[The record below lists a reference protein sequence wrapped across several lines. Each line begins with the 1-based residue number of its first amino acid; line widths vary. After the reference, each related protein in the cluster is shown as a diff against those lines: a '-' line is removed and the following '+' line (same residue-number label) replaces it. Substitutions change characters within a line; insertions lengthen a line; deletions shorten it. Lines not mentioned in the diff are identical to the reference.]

1 MGTSRCRGQRAE
13 RRAQRLIT
21 CALRSALCA
30 LLLTCAREAKHPNVL
45 LITLDTF
52 RADRI
57 NANTPNL
64 QKLAAES
71 VRFTNA
77 DSPVPL
83 TLPAHCSILS
93 GALPLHHGVRNN
105 GANPFPADR
114 DTLATL
120 FAAAGYRTG
129 AFVSSFVLDHRFG
142 LQRGFERYDDEIP
155 RDATAEANTLEA
167 ERRGDVTV
175 DRALAWLNVGR
186 ASARPGEGGRAEA
199 RPTFLWVHL
208 YDAHAPYAPPPP
220 YPQTYDGEIA
230 FVDAQVGRLLAA
242 IDRKNTIVLV
252 AGDHGESLGEHG
264 ELTHGLLVY
273 EATLH
278 VPMLLAA
285 PGAEGHEVKTPVSS
299 IDIAPTL
306 AQLAGLK
313 LNHADGI
320 ALPLKG
326 EPDAK
331 DLYAESQYPTTFGWS
346 ALSAIRRGASKL
358 ISNRELYDLDRDPNE
373 KTNVLASDRRTFRAL
388 ETAMLEIGKSE
399 ATTSTQTTVDDETRR
414 KLASLGYVAPSGAP
428 STGEHPDPVAMT
440 PLFRQFEEA
449 TWALNG
455 GRPKDAIAAF
465 TKLVAADSRN
475 PVFRES
481 LGRALRQ
488 TGDNEAAVRLYRE
501 SVAIAPNNADAWY
514 NLAVALQDAGH
525 QEEAG
530 IAIREAIRRDDKRP
544 EAHNA
549 LGVAL
554 MSEGNAAGAEE
565 EFRRA
570 IALDPRN
577 ARAWNNLGNILRA
590 TNRLDE
596 ARAAYT
602 QSSSLAPN
610 YADPLNGAGVI
621 DVQQDHPRDAIPK
634 FDAALRIV
642 PNYYEAEL
650 NRGIALKMA
659 GDEAAAAD
667 QLRRLLATLP
677 AGRAWDQQRAAARSL
692 LH

>member
-1 MGTSRCRGQRAE
+1 
-13 RRAQRLIT
+13 
-21 CALRSALCA
+21 
-30 LLLTCAREAKHPNVL
+30 
-45 LITLDTF
+45 
-52 RADRI
+52 
-57 NANTPNL
+57 
-64 QKLAAES
+64 

-93 GALPLHHGVRNN
+93 GVLPLHHGVRNN
-105 GANPFPADR
+105 GGNPFPADR
-114 DTLATL
+114 ETLATL

-142 LQRGFERYDDEIP
+142 LQRGFDRYDDEIP

-175 DRALAWLNVGR
+175 DRALAWLHETG
-186 ASARPGEGGRAEA
+186 SRPYFA
-199 RPTFLWVHL
+199 WVHL

-242 IDRKNTIVLV
+242 IDRKNTIVLIV
-252 AGDHGESLGEHG
+252 GDHGESLGEHG

-285 PGAEGHEVKTPVSS
+285 PDAEGHEVRTPVSS

-313 LNHADGI
+313 LNRADGI

-326 EPDAK
+326 EPEAK

-358 ISNRELYDLDRDPNE
+358 ISNRELYDLGRDPNE
-373 KTNVLASDRRTFRAL
+373 KTNVLANDRRTFRAL
-388 ETAMLEIGKSE
+388 DTAMLEIGKSE
-399 ATTSTQTTVDDETRR
+399 AAASTQTTVDEETRR

-428 STGEHPDPVAMT
+428 STGNHPDPVAMT
-440 PLFRQFEEA
+440 QLFRQFEEA

-455 GRPKDAIAAF
+455 GRPKEAIAAF

-525 QEEAG
+525 RDEAG

-554 MSEGNAAGAEE
+554 MSEGNAAGAED

-570 IALDPRN
+570 IALDQRN

-590 TNRLDE
+590 TNRLDD

-602 QSSSLAPN
+602 QSSNLAPS

-621 DVQQDHPRDAIPK
+621 DVQQDHPRDAILK
-634 FDAALRIV
+634 FDAALRIA

-659 GDEAAAAD
+659 GDDTGAAD
-667 QLRRLLATLP
+667 QLKRLLATLP
-677 AGRAWDQQRAAARSL
+677 AGPAWDQQRTAARSL

>member
-1 MGTSRCRGQRAE
+1 MNFAF
-13 RRAQRLIT
+13 A
-21 CALRSALCA
+21 
-30 LLLTCAREAKHPNVL
+30 CARERARPNVL

-57 NANTPNL
+57 TSNTPNL

-93 GALPLHHGVRNN
+93 GVLPLHHGVRNN
-105 GANPFPADR
+105 GGNPFPADR
-114 DTLATL
+114 ETLATL
-120 FAAAGYRTG
+120 FAKAGYRTG

-142 LQRGFERYDDEIP
+142 LQRGFDRYDDEIP

-175 DRALAWLNVGR
+175 DRALAWLSEAAA
-186 ASARPGEGGRAEA
+186 ASPPFFA
-199 RPTFLWVHL
+199 WVHL

-242 IDRKNTIVLV
+242 IDRKNTIVLI

-278 VPMLLAA
+278 IPMLLAA
-285 PGAEGHEVKTPVSS
+285 PDAEGHEVKTPVSS

-313 LNHADGI
+313 LNRADGI

-326 EPDAK
+326 EPEGE

-373 KTNVLASDRRTFRAL
+373 KTNVLANDRRTFRAL
-388 ETAMLEIGKSE
+388 DTAMLEIGKSE
-399 ATTSTQTTVDDETRR
+399 AAASTQTTVDDETRR
-414 KLASLGYVAPSGAP
+414 KLASLGYVAPSGGP
-428 STGEHPDPVAMT
+428 SAGDHPNPIAMT

-455 GRPKDAIAAF
+455 GRPKDAIATF

-488 TGDNEAAVRLYRE
+488 TGDDEAAVRLYRE

-514 NLAVALQDAGH
+514 NLAVSLQDAGH
-525 QEEAG
+525 RDEAG
-530 IAIREAIRRDDKRP
+530 IAIREAIRRDDRRP

-554 MSEGNAAGAEE
+554 MSEGNASGAED

-570 IALDPRN
+570 IALDARN

-590 TNRLDE
+590 TNRLDD

-602 QSSSLAPN
+602 QSSNLAPN

-621 DVQQDHPRDAIPK
+621 DVQQDHPRDAVPK
-634 FDAALRIV
+634 FDAALRIA

-659 GDEAAAAD
+659 GDDAAATE

-677 AGRAWDQQRAAARSL
+677 PGPAWDQQRHAARSL

>member
-1 MGTSRCRGQRAE
+1 MGTSRSR
-13 RRAQRLIT
+13 
-21 CALRSALCA
+21 
-30 LLLTCAREAKHPNVL
+30 LLLAAAILLTTCAREAKHPNVL

-57 NANTPNL
+57 GANTPNL
-64 QKLAAES
+64 QKLASES

-93 GALPLHHGVRNN
+93 GVLPLHHGVRNN
-105 GANPFPADR
+105 GVNPFPADR
-114 DTLATL
+114 ETLATV
-120 FAAAGYRTG
+120 FSAAGYRTG

-142 LQRGFERYDDEIP
+142 LQRGFERYDDDIP

-175 DRALAWLNVGR
+175 DRALAWLHDAG
-186 ASARPGEGGRAEA
+186 ARPWLA
-199 RPTFLWVHL
+199 WVHL
-208 YDAHAPYAPPPP
+208 YDAHAPYAPPAP

-252 AGDHGESLGEHG
+252 VGDHGESLGEHG

-285 PGAEGHEVKTPVSS
+285 PDAEGHEVKTPVSS

-306 AQLAGLK
+306 AQLAGLNIK
-313 LNHADGI
+313 ADGL
-320 ALPLKG
+320 ALSLTG
-326 EPDAK
+326 EPEAK
-331 DLYAESQYPTTFGWS
+331 DLYAESHYPTTFGWS

-358 ISNRELYDLDRDPNE
+358 ISNHELYDLGRDPNE
-373 KTNVLASDRRTFRAL
+373 KTNILANDRRTFRAL

-399 ATTSTQTTVDDETRR
+399 AAPSTQTAVDEETRR
-414 KLASLGYVAPSGAP
+414 KLASLGYVAPSGP
-428 STGEHPDPVAMT
+428 STQGEHPDPVTMT

-455 GRPKDAIAAF
+455 GKPKEAIATF
-465 TKLVAADSRN
+465 TKLVSADARN

-488 TGDNEAAVRLYRE
+488 VGDNESAVRLYRE

-514 NLAVALQDAGH
+514 NLAVSLQDAGH
-525 QEEAG
+525 RGEAG

-565 EFRRA
+565 EFRRT
-570 IALDPRN
+570 IALDARN

-596 ARAAYT
+596 ARSAYA
-602 QSSSLAPN
+602 QSSNLAPN

-634 FDAALRIV
+634 FDAALRIA
-642 PNYYEAEL
+642 PNYYEAQL

-659 GDEAAAAD
+659 GDDAAAAE
-667 QLRRLLATLP
+667 QLRRLLAALP
-677 AGRAWDQQRAAARSL
+677 PGPAYDQQRNAARSL

>member
-1 MGTSRCRGQRAE
+1 MGTSRSRF
-13 RRAQRLIT
+13 
-21 CALRSALCA
+21 
-30 LLLTCAREAKHPNVL
+30 LLAAAVLLTTCAREAKHPNVL

-57 NANTPNL
+57 TANTPNL

-71 VRFTNA
+71 IRFTNA

-93 GALPLHHGVRNN
+93 GVLPLHHGVRNN
-105 GANPFPADR
+105 GVNPFPADR
-114 DTLATL
+114 ETLATV
-120 FAAAGYRTG
+120 FSAAGYRTA

-142 LQRGFERYDDEIP
+142 LQRGFDHYDDEVP

-175 DRALAWLNVGR
+175 DRALAWLQQGG
-186 ASARPGEGGRAEA
+186 ARPFFA
-199 RPTFLWVHL
+199 WVHL
-208 YDAHAPYAPPPP
+208 YDAHAPYAPPAP

-242 IDRKNTIVLV
+242 VDRKNTVVLV
-252 AGDHGESLGEHG
+252 VGDHGESLGEHG

-273 EATLH
+273 EPTLH

-285 PGAEGHEVKTPVSS
+285 PGADAHEVKTPVSS

-313 LNHADGI
+313 LTRADGI
-320 ALPLKG
+320 ALPLSG
-326 EPDAK
+326 EPAAK
-331 DLYAESQYPTTFGWS
+331 DLYAESQYPATFGWS
-346 ALSAIRRGASKL
+346 PLSAIRRGASKL
-358 ISNRELYDLDRDPNE
+358 ISNHELYDLDRDPNE
-373 KTNVLASDRRTFRAL
+373 KTNILTSDRRTFRAL
-388 ETAMLEIGKSE
+388 DTAMLEIRKSE
-399 ATTSTQTTVDDETRR
+399 STAPTPTTVDDETRR
-414 KLASLGYVAPSGAP
+414 KLASLGYVAPSG
-428 STGEHPDPVAMT
+428 SSSEGEHPDPVAMT

-455 GRPKDAIAAF
+455 GRLEDAIAAF
-465 TKLVAADSRN
+465 TKLTSADPRN

-488 TGDNEAAVRLYRE
+488 GGDNEAAVRLYRE

-525 QEEAG
+525 RGEAG

-549 LGVAL
+549 LGIAL
-554 MSEGNAAGAEE
+554 MSEGNAPGAEDA
-565 EFRRA
+565 FRRA
-570 IALDPRN
+570 IALDARN

-590 TNRLDE
+590 TNRFDE
-596 ARAAYT
+596 ARAAYN
-602 QSSSLAPN
+602 QSSTLAPN
-610 YADPLNGAGVI
+610 YPDPLNGAGVI

-634 FDAALRIV
+634 FDAALRIA

-659 GDEAAAAD
+659 GDESAAYE
-667 QLRRLLATLP
+667 QLRKLLATLP
-677 AGRAWDQQRAAARSL
+677 PGPAYEQQRNAARTL

>member
-1 MGTSRCRGQRAE
+1 MQNAKCRTAFRFF
-13 RRAQRLIT
+13 
-21 CALRSALCA
+21 SAFC
-30 LLLTCAREAKHPNVL
+30 LLPFAFACARERTRPNVL

-57 NANTPNL
+57 GANTPNL
-64 QKLAAES
+64 QKLATES

-93 GALPLHHGVRNN
+93 GVLPLHHGVRNN

-114 DTLATL
+114 ETLATA
-120 FAAAGYRTG
+120 FATAGYRTG

-142 LQRGFERYDDEIP
+142 LQRGFDRYDDEIP

-175 DRALAWLNVGR
+175 DRALAWMHETG
-186 ASARPGEGGRAEA
+186 ARPYFA
-199 RPTFLWVHL
+199 WVHL
-208 YDAHAPYAPPPP
+208 YDAHAPYAPPAP

-252 AGDHGESLGEHG
+252 VGDHGESLGEHG

-285 PGAEGHEVKTPVSS
+285 PGADPHEVKTPVSS

-306 AQLAGLK
+306 AQLAGLA
-313 LNHADGI
+313 LHRADGV

-326 EPDAK
+326 EPEAK
-331 DLYAESQYPTTFGWS
+331 DLYAESQYPTTFGWN
-346 ALSAIRRGASKL
+346 ALSTIRRGASKL

-373 KTNVLASDRRTFRAL
+373 KTNVLANDRRTFRAL

-399 ATTSTQTTVDDETRR
+399 AAPSTQTTVDEETRR
-414 KLASLGYVAPSGAP
+414 KLASLGYVAPSGV
-428 STGEHPDPVAMT
+428 STAGDHPDPVAMT

-455 GRPKDAIAAF
+455 GKLKEAIATF
-465 TKLVAADSRN
+465 TKLTAADPRN

-488 TGDNEAAVRLYRE
+488 AGDNEAAGRLYRE

-514 NLAVALQDAGH
+514 NLAISLQDAGH
-525 QEEAG
+525 RDEAG

-565 EFRRA
+565 EFRRT

-590 TNRLDE
+590 TNRFDE

-602 QSSSLAPN
+602 QSSTLAPN
-610 YADPLNGAGVI
+610 YADPLNGSGVI

-634 FDAALRIV
+634 FDAALRIA
-642 PNYYEAEL
+642 PNYFEAEL

-659 GDEAAAAD
+659 GDEAAAAE
-667 QLRRLLATLP
+667 QLKRLLATLP
-677 AGRAWDQQRAAARSL
+677 PGAAYDRQRIAARSL

>member
-1 MGTSRCRGQRAE
+1 
-13 RRAQRLIT
+13 
-21 CALRSALCA
+21 
-30 LLLTCAREAKHPNVL
+30 LLLTTCAKRSSHPNIL

-57 NANTPNL
+57 GANTPNL
-64 QKLAAES
+64 RKLAAES
-71 VRFTNA
+71 VLFTNA

-83 TLPAHCSILS
+83 TLPVHCSILS
-93 GALPLHHGVRNN
+93 GVLPLHHGVRNN
-105 GANPFPADR
+105 GLNPFPSDR
-114 DTLATL
+114 DTLATT

-142 LQRGFERYDDEIP
+142 LQRGFDRYDDEIP

-175 DRALAWLNVGR
+175 DRALAWMRETG
-186 ASARPGEGGRAEA
+186 ARPYFA
-199 RPTFLWVHL
+199 WVHL
-208 YDAHAPYAPPPP
+208 YDAHAPYAPPAP

-230 FVDAQVGRLLAA
+230 FVDAQVGRLLGAV
-242 IDRKNTIVLV
+242 DRKNTIVLV
-252 AGDHGESLGEHG
+252 VGDHGESLGEHG
-264 ELTHGLLVY
+264 ELTHGLLIY

-285 PGAEGHEVKTPVSS
+285 PDADPHEVKTPVSS

-313 LNHADGI
+313 IKADGI

-326 EPDAK
+326 EPEAK
-331 DLYAESQYPTTFGWS
+331 DLYAESQYPTTLGWS

-358 ISNRELYDLDRDPNE
+358 ISNRELYDLARDPNE
-373 KTNVLASDRRTFRAL
+373 KTNVLANGRRTFRAL
-388 ETAMLEIGKSE
+388 ETAMLEVRKSE
-399 ATTSTQTTVDDETRR
+399 AVPSTQTTVDDETRR
-414 KLASLGYVAPSGAP
+414 KLASLGYVAPSGAAP
-428 STGEHPDPVAMT
+428 EGAQPDPVAMT

-455 GRPKDAIAAF
+455 GQSKMAIEMF
-465 TKLVAADSRN
+465 TKLVRADAHN

-514 NLAVALQDAGH
+514 NLAVSLQDAGH
-525 QEEAG
+525 RDEAG

-544 EAHNA
+544 EGHNE

-565 EFRRA
+565 EFRRT

-596 ARAAYT
+596 ARSAYA
-602 QSSSLAPN
+602 QSSNLAPN

-634 FDAALRIV
+634 FDAALRIA
-642 PNYYEAEL
+642 PNYYEAQL

-659 GDEAAAAD
+659 GDEPAATE

-677 AGRAWDQQRAAARSL
+677 SGSAYDQQRAAARSL

>member
-1 MGTSRCRGQRAE
+1 MQNGSVIL
-13 RRAQRLIT
+13 RRAGFL
-21 CALRSALCA
+21 LA
-30 LLLTCAREAKHPNVL
+30 LLFLATCRETRRPNVL
-45 LITLDTF
+45 FITLDTF

-57 NANTPNL
+57 GPATPA
-64 QKLAAES
+64 LARLAREG
-71 VRFTNA
+71 VRFDAA

-83 TLPAHCSILS
+83 TLPAHASLLS
-93 GALPLHHGVRNN
+93 GLLPLHHGLRNN
-105 GANPFPADR
+105 GIGTFPANR
-114 DTLATL
+114 DTLATM
-120 FAAAGYRTG
+120 FNRAGYRTG
-129 AFVSSFVLDHRFG
+129 GFVGSFILDHRFG
-142 LQRGFERYDDEIP
+142 LDRGFERYDDEIA
-155 RDATAEANTLEA
+155 RDASDGSGTFEA
-167 ERRGDVTV
+167 ERPAVEV
-175 DRALAWLNVGR
+175 IDRALGWLR
-186 ASARPGEGGRAEA
+186 QSDARPFFA
-199 RPTFLWVHL
+199 WVHL

-230 FVDAQVGRLLAA
+230 FVDAQIGRLLAA
-242 IDRKNTIVLV
+242 VDRKNTIVLV
-252 AGDHGESLGEHG
+252 VGDHGESLGEHG

-278 VPMLLAA
+278 VPLLLAA
-285 PGAEGHEVKTPVSS
+285 PGTEAHEVKTPVSS

-313 LNHADGI
+313 LDRADGI
-320 ALPLKG
+320 ALPLRG
-326 EPDAK
+326 EPSAK

-373 KTNVLASDRRTFRAL
+373 KTNAMQNDRRTFRAL
-388 ETAMLEIGKSE
+388 ETALLEIRKSE
-399 ATTSTQTTVDDETRR
+399 AAPSTQTAVDEETRR

-428 STGEHPDPVAMT
+428 SEGDHPDPVVMT

-455 GRPKDAIAAF
+455 GRVKEAIATF
-465 TKLVAADSRN
+465 TKLTSADPRN

-488 TGDNEAAVRLYRE
+488 SGDNEAAVRLYRE
-501 SVAIAPNNADAWY
+501 SVAIAPANADAWY

-525 QEEAG
+525 REEAG
-530 IAIREAIRRDDKRP
+530 IAIREALRRDDKRP
-544 EAHNA
+544 EGHNA

-554 MSEGNAAGAEE
+554 MSEGDVRGAEE
-565 EFRRA
+565 EFRRT

-577 ARAWNNLGNILRA
+577 ARGWNNLGNVLRA
-590 TNRLDE
+590 ANRFDE
-596 ARAAYT
+596 ARTAYT
-602 QSSSLAPN
+602 QSSTLAPN
-610 YADPLNGAGVI
+610 YPDPLNGAGVI

-634 FDAALRIV
+634 FDAALRIA
-642 PNYYEAEL
+642 PNYYEAQL

-659 GDEAAAAD
+659 GDETAAAE

-677 AGRAWDQQRAAARSL
+677 PGRAYDGQRTAARSL

>member
-1 MGTSRCRGQRAE
+1 LNFAF
-13 RRAQRLIT
+13 A
-21 CALRSALCA
+21 
-30 LLLTCAREAKHPNVL
+30 CARERARPNVL

-57 NANTPNL
+57 TSKTPNL

-93 GALPLHHGVRNN
+93 GVLPLHHGVRNN
-105 GANPFPADR
+105 GGNPFPADR
-114 DTLATL
+114 ETLATL
-120 FAAAGYRTG
+120 FAKAGYRTG

-142 LQRGFERYDDEIP
+142 LQRGFDRYDDEIP

-175 DRALAWLNVGR
+175 DRALAWLGGAAA
-186 ASARPGEGGRAEA
+186 ASPPFFA
-199 RPTFLWVHL
+199 WVHL

-242 IDRKNTIVLV
+242 IDRKNTIVLI

-278 VPMLLAA
+278 IPMLLAA
-285 PGAEGHEVKTPVSS
+285 PDAEGHEVKTPVSS

-313 LNHADGI
+313 LNRADGI

-326 EPDAK
+326 EPEGE

-373 KTNVLASDRRTFRAL
+373 KTNVLANDRRTFRAL
-388 ETAMLEIGKSE
+388 DTAMLEIGKRE
-399 ATTSTQTTVDDETRR
+399 ASASTQTTIDEETRR
-414 KLASLGYVAPSGAP
+414 KLASLGYVAPSGEP
-428 STGEHPDPVAMT
+428 SAGDHPNPVAMT

-455 GRPKDAIAAF
+455 GRPKDAIATF

-514 NLAVALQDAGH
+514 NLAVSLQDAGH
-525 QEEAG
+525 RDEAG
-530 IAIREAIRRDDKRP
+530 IAIREAIRRDDRRP

-554 MSEGNAAGAEE
+554 MSEGNASGAED

-570 IALDPRN
+570 IALDQRN

-590 TNRLDE
+590 TNRLDD

-602 QSSSLAPN
+602 QSSNLAPN

-621 DVQQDHPRDAIPK
+621 DVQQDHPRDAVPK
-634 FDAALRIV
+634 FDAALRIA

-659 GDEAAAAD
+659 GDDAAASE

-677 AGRAWDQQRAAARSL
+677 PGPAWDQQRHAARSL

>member
-1 MGTSRCRGQRAE
+1 MGTSRCRLFLA
-13 RRAQRLIT
+13 AALILT
-21 CALRSALCA
+21 
-30 LLLTCAREAKHPNVL
+30 TCAREAKRPNVL

-93 GALPLHHGVRNN
+93 GVLPLHHGVRNN
-105 GANPFPADR
+105 GVNSFPADR
-114 DTLATL
+114 ETLATV
-120 FAAAGYRTG
+120 FSAAGYRTG
-129 AFVSSFVLDHRFG
+129 AFLSSFVLDHRFG
-142 LQRGFERYDDEIP
+142 LQRGFDRYDDDIP

-175 DRALAWLNVGR
+175 DRALAWLHDT
-186 ASARPGEGGRAEA
+186 AARPYFA
-199 RPTFLWVHL
+199 WVHL
-208 YDAHAPYAPPPP
+208 YDAHAPYAPPAP

-242 IDRKNTIVLV
+242 IDRKNTIVLI

-285 PGAEGHEVKTPVSS
+285 PDADPHEVKTPVSS

-306 AQLAGLK
+306 AGLAGLK
-313 LNHADGI
+313 MANADGI

-358 ISNRELYDLDRDPNE
+358 ISNHELYDLRSDPNE
-373 KTNVLASDRRTFRAL
+373 KANVLASDRRTFRAL
-388 ETAMLEIGKSE
+388 DTAMLEIRKSE
-399 ATTSTQTTVDDETRR
+399 AAPATQTTVDEETRR
-414 KLASLGYVAPSGAP
+414 KLASLGYVAPSGSA
-428 STGEHPDPVAMT
+428 SAGEHPDPVAMT

-455 GRPKDAIAAF
+455 GKPKEAIATF
-465 TKLVAADSRN
+465 TKLVSADPRN

-501 SVAIAPNNADAWY
+501 SVAIAPDNADAWY
-514 NLAVALQDAGH
+514 NLAVSLQDAGH
-525 QEEAG
+525 REEAG

-544 EAHNA
+544 EGHNE
-549 LGVAL
+549 LGVAQ

-565 EFRRA
+565 EFRRT

-590 TNRLDE
+590 TNRFDE
-596 ARAAYT
+596 ARAAYA

-634 FDAALRIV
+634 FDAALRV
-642 PNYYEAEL
+642 APNYYEAQL

-659 GDEAAAAD
+659 GDDAAAVD
-667 QLRRLLATLP
+667 QLRRLLAALP
-677 AGRAWDQQRAAARSL
+677 PGPTYDQQRSAARSL

>member
-1 MGTSRCRGQRAE
+1 METSRCRAQRAE
-13 RRAQRLIT
+13 RRAQKLIA

-30 LLLTCAREAKHPNVL
+30 LLLTTCAREAKHPNVL

-57 NANTPNL
+57 SANTPNL
-64 QKLAAES
+64 QKLASES

-93 GALPLHHGVRNN
+93 GVLPLHHGVRNN

-114 DTLATL
+114 DTLATV

-142 LQRGFERYDDEIP
+142 LQRGFDRYDDEIP

-175 DRALAWLNVGR
+175 DRALAWLRETG
-186 ASARPGEGGRAEA
+186 ARPYLA
-199 RPTFLWVHL
+199 WVHL
-208 YDAHAPYAPPPP
+208 YDAHAPYAPPAP

-230 FVDAQVGRLLAA
+230 FVDAQVGRLLAVV
-242 IDRKNTIVLV
+242 DRKNTVILV
-252 AGDHGESLGEHG
+252 VGDHGESLGEHG

-278 VPMLLAA
+278 VPMFLAA
-285 PGAEGHEVKTPVSS
+285 PDAEGHEVKTPVSS

-313 LNHADGI
+313 LNRADGV

-326 EPDAK
+326 EPAAK

-346 ALSAIRRGASKL
+346 ALSAIRRGAAKL
-358 ISNRELYDLDRDPNE
+358 ISNRELYDLVRDPNE
-373 KTNVLASDRRTFRAL
+373 RTNVLANDRRTFRAL
-388 ETAMLEIGKSE
+388 EMAMLEIGKSE
-399 ATTSTQTTVDDETRR
+399 ATAAAPTAVDEETRR
-414 KLASLGYVAPSGAP
+414 KLASLGYVAPSGAAA
-428 STGEHPDPVAMT
+428 TQGERPDPVAMT

-455 GRPKDAIAAF
+455 GRTKEAIAAF
-465 TKLVAADSRN
+465 TKLVAADARN

-488 TGDNEAAVRLYRE
+488 SGDNEAAVRLYRE

-514 NLAVALQDAGH
+514 NLAVSLQDAGH
-525 QEEAG
+525 GEEAG
-530 IAIREAIRRDDKRP
+530 VAIREAIRRDDKRP

-570 IALDPRN
+570 IALDQRN

-590 TNRLDE
+590 TNRLDD

-602 QSSSLAPN
+602 QSSTLAPN

-621 DVQQDHPRDAIPK
+621 DVQQDHPREAIPK
-634 FDAALRIV
+634 FDAALRLA
-642 PNYYEAEL
+642 PNYFEAEL

-659 GDEAAAAD
+659 GDETAAAE

-677 AGRAWDQQRAAARSL
+677 PGSAWDQQRNAARSL

>member
-1 MGTSRCRGQRAE
+1 MGTSRCRGESGERRAE
-13 RRAQRLIT
+13 RIFFFP
-21 CALRSALCA
+21 LRSPLSALFLA
-30 LLLTCAREAKHPNVL
+30 LLLTACAKRPTHPNIL

-57 NANTPNL
+57 GANTPNL
-64 QKLAAES
+64 QKLAGAS

-93 GALPLHHGVRNN
+93 GVLPLHHGVRNN
-105 GANPFPADR
+105 GGNPFPPDR
-114 DTLATL
+114 ETLATL

-142 LQRGFERYDDEIP
+142 LQRGFDRYDDEIP

-175 DRALAWLNVGR
+175 DRALAWLHETG
-186 ASARPGEGGRAEA
+186 SRPYFA
-199 RPTFLWVHL
+199 WVHL

-242 IDRKNTIVLV
+242 IDRKNTIVLIV
-252 AGDHGESLGEHG
+252 GDHGESLGEHG

-285 PGAEGHEVKTPVSS
+285 PDAEGHEVRTPVSS

-313 LNHADGI
+313 LNRADGI

-358 ISNRELYDLDRDPNE
+358 ISNRELYDLGRDPNE
-373 KTNVLASDRRTFRAL
+373 KTNVLANDRRTFRAL
-388 ETAMLEIGKSE
+388 DTAMLEIGKSE
-399 ATTSTQTTVDDETRR
+399 AAASTQTTVDEETRR

-428 STGEHPDPVAMT
+428 STGNHPDPVAMT

-455 GRPKDAIAAF
+455 GRPKEAIAAF

-525 QEEAG
+525 RDEAG

-544 EAHNA
+544 ETHNA

-554 MSEGNAAGAEE
+554 MSEGNAAGAED

-570 IALDPRN
+570 IALDQRN

-590 TNRLDE
+590 TNRLDD

-602 QSSSLAPN
+602 QSSNLAPS

-621 DVQQDHPRDAIPK
+621 DVQQDHPRDAILK
-634 FDAALRIV
+634 FDAALRIA

-659 GDEAAAAD
+659 GDDTGAAD
-667 QLRRLLATLP
+667 QLKRLLATLP
-677 AGRAWDQQRAAARSL
+677 AGPAWDQQRTAARSL

>member
-1 MGTSRCRGQRAE
+1 MHFAF
-13 RRAQRLIT
+13 A
-21 CALRSALCA
+21 
-30 LLLTCAREAKHPNVL
+30 CARERTHPNVL
-45 LITLDTF
+45 LLTLDTF

-57 NANTPNL
+57 TANTPNL
-64 QKLAAES
+64 QKLASNS

-93 GALPLHHGVRNN
+93 GELPLHHGVRNN
-105 GANPFPADR
+105 GANGFPADR
-114 DTLATL
+114 ETLATV

-142 LQRGFERYDDEIP
+142 LQRGFEQYDDEIP

-175 DRALAWLNVGR
+175 DRALAWLDVGR
-186 ASARPGEGGRAEA
+186 TSARPWFA
-199 RPTFLWVHL
+199 WVHL
-208 YDAHAPYAPPPP
+208 YDAHAPYAPPAP

-252 AGDHGESLGEHG
+252 VGDHGESLGEHG

-285 PGAEGHEVKTPVSS
+285 PDADPHEVKTPISS

-313 LNHADGI
+313 LNRADGVV
-320 ALPLKG
+320 LPLKG
-326 EPDAK
+326 EPEAK

-358 ISNRELYDLDRDPNE
+358 ISNRELYDLERDPNE
-373 KTNVLASDRRTFRAL
+373 KSNILPNDRRTFRAL
-388 ETAMLEIGKSE
+388 DTAMLEIRKSE
-399 ATTSTQTTVDDETRR
+399 AAPSTQTTVDEETRR
-414 KLASLGYVAPSGAP
+414 KLASLGYVAPSGAAP
-428 STGEHPDPVAMT
+428 EGQHPDPVAMT

-465 TKLVAADSRN
+465 TKLVSADPRN

-481 LGRALRQ
+481 LGRGLRQ
-488 TGDNEAAVRLYRE
+488 VGDNEAAVRLYRE

-514 NLAVALQDAGH
+514 NLAVSLQDAGH
-525 QEEAG
+525 RDEAG

-544 EAHNA
+544 EVHNA

-554 MSEGNAAGAEE
+554 MVEGNAAGAEE
-565 EFRRA
+565 EFRRT

-577 ARAWNNLGNILRA
+577 ARAWNNLGNVLRA

-596 ARAAYT
+596 ARAAYA
-602 QSSSLAPN
+602 QSSNLAPN
-610 YADPLNGAGVI
+610 YA
-621 DVQQDHPRDAIPK
+621 
-634 FDAALRIV
+634 
-642 PNYYEAEL
+642 
-650 NRGIALKMA
+650 
-659 GDEAAAAD
+659 
-667 QLRRLLATLP
+667 
-677 AGRAWDQQRAAARSL
+677 
-692 LH
+692 

>member
-1 MGTSRCRGQRAE
+1 
-13 RRAQRLIT
+13 
-21 CALRSALCA
+21 
-30 LLLTCAREAKHPNVL
+30 
-45 LITLDTF
+45 
-52 RADRI
+52 
-57 NANTPNL
+57 
-64 QKLAAES
+64 
-71 VRFTNA
+71 
-77 DSPVPL
+77 
-83 TLPAHCSILS
+83 
-93 GALPLHHGVRNN
+93 
-105 GANPFPADR
+105 
-114 DTLATL
+114 
-120 FAAAGYRTG
+120 YRTG

-142 LQRGFERYDDEIP
+142 LQRGFEKYDDEIP

-175 DRALAWLNVGR
+175 DRALAWLHESSTR
-186 ASARPGEGGRAEA
+186 QWFA
-199 RPTFLWVHL
+199 WVHL
-208 YDAHAPYAPPPP
+208 YDAHAPYAPPAP

-230 FVDAQVGRLLAA
+230 FVDAQVGRLLGA

-252 AGDHGESLGEHG
+252 VGDHGESLGEHG

-285 PGAEGHEVKTPVSS
+285 PDADPHEVRTPVSS

-313 LNHADGI
+313 LSRADGV

-326 EPDAK
+326 EPETK

-358 ISNRELYDLDRDPNE
+358 ISNRELYDLQRDPNE
-373 KTNVLASDRRTFRAL
+373 KSNILARDRRTFRAL
-388 ETAMLEIGKSE
+388 ETAMLEIRKSE
-399 ATTSTQTTVDDETRR
+399 AAPSTQTTVDEETRR
-414 KLASLGYVAPSGAP
+414 KLASLGYVAPSGAA
-428 STGEHPDPVAMT
+428 TEGEHPDPVAMT

-455 GRPKDAIAAF
+455 GRPKDAVAAF
-465 TKLVAADSRN
+465 TKLVSADPRN
-475 PVFRES
+475 PIFRES

-488 TGDNEAAVRLYRE
+488 VGDNEAAVRLYRE

-514 NLAVALQDAGH
+514 NLAVSLQDAGH
-525 QEEAG
+525 RDEAG

-544 EAHNA
+544 EVHNA

-554 MSEGNAAGAEE
+554 MSDGNAAGAEE
-565 EFRRA
+565 EFRRT

-577 ARAWNNLGNILRA
+577 ARAWNNLGNVLRA

-596 ARAAYT
+596 ARTAYS
-602 QSSSLAPN
+602 QSSNLAPN

-621 DVQQDHPRDAIPK
+621 DVQQDHPREAIPK
-634 FDAALRIV
+634 FDAALRIA

-659 GDEAAAAD
+659 GDEAGAAE

-677 AGRAWDQQRAAARSL
+677 PGAPYEQQRNAARSL

>member
-1 MGTSRCRGQRAE
+1 MGTFRSRNQRPETRNQKWFLAVLVSGFWFLFSCHHE
-13 RRAQRLIT
+13 
-21 CALRSALCA
+21 
-30 LLLTCAREAKHPNVL
+30 ARKFNVL

-57 NANTPNL
+57 GANTPNL
-64 QKLAAES
+64 QKLANES

-83 TLPAHCSILS
+83 TLPAHSSILS
-93 GALPLHHGVRNN
+93 GELPLHHGVRNN

-114 DTLATL
+114 DTLATV

-142 LQRGFERYDDEIP
+142 LQRGFDRYDDDIP

-175 DRALAWLNVGR
+175 DRALAWLR
-186 ASARPGEGGRAEA
+186 ETTARPYFA
-199 RPTFLWVHL
+199 WVHL

-252 AGDHGESLGEHG
+252 VGDHGESLGEHG

-278 VPMLLAA
+278 VPLLLAA
-285 PGAEGHEVKTPVSS
+285 PDAEPHEVKTPVSS

-306 AQLAGLK
+306 ARLAGLTV
-313 LNHADGI
+313 NRADGI

-331 DLYAESQYPTTFGWS
+331 DLYAESEYPTTFGWS

-358 ISNRELYDLDRDPNE
+358 ISNHELYDLARDPNE
-373 KTNVLASDRRTFRAL
+373 KTNILGNDRRTFRAL
-388 ETAMLEIGKSE
+388 ETAMLEIRKSE
-399 ATTSTQTTVDDETRR
+399 AAPAMQTTVDEETRR
-414 KLASLGYVAPSGAP
+414 KLASLGYVAPSGA
-428 STGEHPDPVAMT
+428 TQEGEHPDPVAMT

-455 GRPKDAIAAF
+455 GKPKEAIATF
-465 TKLVAADSRN
+465 TKLVSADPKN
-475 PVFRES
+475 PIFRES

-501 SVAIAPNNADAWY
+501 SVAIAPNNAEAWY
-514 NLAVALQDAGH
+514 NLAVSLQDAGH
-525 QEEAG
+525 REEAG

-544 EAHNA
+544 EVHNA

-565 EFRRA
+565 EFRRT

-596 ARAAYT
+596 ARAAYA
-602 QSSSLAPN
+602 QSSNLAPN

-634 FDAALRIV
+634 FDAALRLA
-642 PNYYEAEL
+642 PNYYEAQL

-659 GDEAAAAD
+659 GDEPAAAE
-667 QLRRLLATLP
+667 QLKHLLAALP
-677 AGRAWDQQRAAARSL
+677 SGPAYDQQRNAARSL

>member
-1 MGTSRCRGQRAE
+1 MGTSRCRAEIGE
-13 RRAQRLIT
+13 RRREIASSV
-21 CALRSALCA
+21 LRSPLSA
-30 LLLTCAREAKHPNVL
+30 LLFALLVTTCARRPSHPNVL

-93 GALPLHHGVRNN
+93 GVLPLHHGVRNN
-105 GANPFPADR
+105 GANAFPTDR
-114 DTLATL
+114 NTLATI
-120 FAAAGYRTG
+120 FSAAAYRTG

-142 LQRGFERYDDEIP
+142 LQRGFDRYDDEIP

-175 DRALAWLNVGR
+175 DHALAWLRETG
-186 ASARPGEGGRAEA
+186 ARPYFA
-199 RPTFLWVHL
+199 WVHL
-208 YDAHAPYAPPPP
+208 YDAHAPYAPPAP

-230 FVDAQVGRLLAA
+230 FVDAQVGRLLGVV
-242 IDRKNTIVLV
+242 DRKNTIVLIV
-252 AGDHGESLGEHG
+252 GDHGESLGEHG

-285 PGAEGHEVKTPVSS
+285 PDADPHQVKTPVSS

-313 LNHADGI
+313 VGRADGI
-320 ALPLKG
+320 ELPLKG
-326 EPDAK
+326 EPDSK

-358 ISNRELYDLDRDPNE
+358 ISNREMYDLDRDPNE
-373 KTNVLASDRRTFRAL
+373 KTNVLANDRRTFRAL

-399 ATTSTQTTVDDETRR
+399 APASTQTTVDEETRR
-414 KLASLGYVAPSGAP
+414 KLASLGYVAPSGNV
-428 STGEHPDPVAMT
+428 STGDQPDPVAMT

-455 GRPKDAIAAF
+455 GRVKEAIAAF
-465 TKLVAADSRN
+465 TKLTSSDPRN

-488 TGDNEAAVRLYRE
+488 AGDNEAAVRLYRE

-525 QEEAG
+525 REEAG
-530 IAIREAIRRDDKRP
+530 IAIREALRRDEKRP
-544 EAHNA
+544 EAHNTLA
-549 LGVAL
+549 IAL
-554 MSEGNAAGAEE
+554 MSEGNAAGAED

-570 IALDPRN
+570 IALDSRN

-590 TNRLDE
+590 TNRLEE
-596 ARAAYT
+596 AKAAYA

-621 DVQQDHPRDAIPK
+621 DVQQDRPRDAIPK
-634 FDAALRIV
+634 FDAALRIA
-642 PNYYEAEL
+642 PNYFEAEL

-659 GDEAAAAD
+659 GDDTAAAE

-677 AGRAWDQQRAAARSL
+677 PGPAFDQQRNAARSL

>member
-1 MGTSRCRGQRAE
+1 MGTSRCRAQSTE
-13 RRAQRLIT
+13 RRAQKVLL

-30 LLLTCAREAKHPNVL
+30 LFLTCAREAKHPNVL
-45 LITLDTF
+45 LLTVDTF

-57 NANTPNL
+57 SANTPNL
-64 QKLAAES
+64 RKLAGQS

-93 GALPLHHGVRNN
+93 GELPLHHGVRNN
-105 GANPFPADR
+105 GANGFPADR
-114 DTLATL
+114 ETLATV

-142 LQRGFERYDDEIP
+142 LQRGFEQYDDEIP

-175 DRALAWLNVGR
+175 DRALAWLDAGR
-186 ASARPGEGGRAEA
+186 ASARPWFA
-199 RPTFLWVHL
+199 WVHL
-208 YDAHAPYAPPPP
+208 YDAHAPYAPPAP

-252 AGDHGESLGEHG
+252 VGDHGESLGEHG
-264 ELTHGLLVY
+264 ELSHGLLVY

-285 PGAEGHEVKTPVSS
+285 PDADSHEVKTPVSS

-313 LNHADGI
+313 LNRADGV

-326 EPDAK
+326 EPEAK

-346 ALSAIRRGASKL
+346 ALSAIRRGESKL
-358 ISNRELYDLDRDPNE
+358 ISNRELYDLGRDPNE
-373 KTNVLASDRRTFRAL
+373 KSNILAGDRRTFRAL
-388 ETAMLEIGKSE
+388 DTAMLEIRKSE
-399 ATTSTQTTVDDETRR
+399 AAPSTQTTVDEETRR
-414 KLASLGYVAPSGAP
+414 KLASLGYVAPSGAAP
-428 STGEHPDPVAMT
+428 EGEHPDPVAMT

-455 GRPKDAIAAF
+455 GRPKDASATF
-465 TKLVAADSRN
+465 TKLVSADPRN

-488 TGDNEAAVRLYRE
+488 VGDNEAAVRLYRE

-514 NLAVALQDAGH
+514 NLAVSLQDAGH
-525 QEEAG
+525 RDEAG

-544 EAHNA
+544 EVHNA

-554 MSEGNAAGAEE
+554 MSDGNAAGAEE
-565 EFRRA
+565 EFRRT

-577 ARAWNNLGNILRA
+577 ARAWNNLGNVLRA

-596 ARAAYT
+596 ARAAYA
-602 QSSSLAPN
+602 QSSNLAPN

-634 FDAALRIV
+634 FDAALRIA

-659 GDEAAAAD
+659 GDEEAAAE

-677 AGRAWDQQRAAARSL
+677 PGAAYDEQRNAARSL